1 MGNHA
6 VSYQSPQPEVVI
18 WRPDKSGTPLR
29 FDISKRTL
37 LQGYSFGSSINDEK
51 GRFSLTFYPGDEE
64 NFIGL
69 DDAIFDEI
77 HIMDI
82 VEIYETNN
90 HFIQKPHSEMGITT
104 PNILIK
110 EVVPTFTGVVRE
122 KKFATQKTEN
132 GATRKCVVTGHSI
145 VGLVHEFKMNLDMQ
159 ATTIT
164 KELANNEEIQKQFTI
179 KFIKND
185 NAPHDVAFVVKEI
198 WKSFVDLS
206 NKYKKSSSTK
216 IGEYL
221 KNWVGGEDDIFDV
234 DDSVFHYPIAS
245 IFKGETT
252 QNFFDVI
259 SGLIPKPVYEI
270 FPYTE
275 TKTGKMRLKIREV
288 PFDTDGKNKWKN
300 FMKPVEINPKY
311 VKGFDVKQTD
321 NEVYT
326 VFFSYLAGYPIQQDK
341 AVILAAQGVGDMPNV
356 VIDEE
361 KFKIYGYRPLFVN
374 FNGYGKA
381 DGTEDTETEG
391 RLKNLNE
398 RLKSWYENKDKFFSG
413 SITMETDLSAD
424 MPQAGEKISFLGG
437 EFYVTD
443 CEHTW
448 NYNGTPETRITVDR
462 GGYYT
467 NSKGTFEELTGISKR
482 YKQFRELQNAS

>member
-18 WRPDKSGTPLR
+18 WRPDKSGTPLC

-37 LQGYSFGSSINDEK
+37 LQAYSFGNSINDEK

-77 HIMDI
+77 HVMDI

-90 HFIQKPHSEMGITT
+90 HFIQKPHYEQGITT
-104 PNILIK
+104 PNIIVK
-110 EVVPTFTGVVRE
+110 EVVPTFTGVIRE

-132 GATRKCVVTGHSI
+132 GATRKCVVTGCSI
-145 VGLVHEFKMNLDMQ
+145 VGLVHEFKMNFDMQ
-159 ATTIT
+159 ATVIT

-179 KFIKND
+179 KFIQND
-185 NAPHDVAFVVKEI
+185 NAPLKVADVIKEI
-198 WKSFVDLS
+198 WNSYIDLS
-206 NKYKKSSSTK
+206 KKYGKSSNPK
-216 IGEYL
+216 IGEHIN
-221 KNWVGGEDDIFDV
+221 KWVGEADDIFDV

-245 IFKGETT
+245 IFKGQTT
-252 QNFFDVI
+252 QTFFDVI
-259 SGLIPKPVYEI
+259 ANLIPKPVYEI

-275 TKTGKMRLKIREV
+275 VETGKMRLKIREV
-288 PFDTDGKNKWKN
+288 PFDTIGENTWKN
-300 FMKPVEINPKY
+300 FMKPIEINPKY
-311 VKGFDVKQTD
+311 VKSFDVKQTD

-326 VFFSYLAGYPIQQDK
+326 VFFSYLVGYPLQEDK
-341 AVILAAQGVGDMPNV
+341 AIVLAMQGIGDMPNV
-356 VIDEE
+356 EIDEE
-361 KFKIYGYRPLFVN
+361 KFKVYGYRPLFVS

-381 DGTEDTETEG
+381 DGTEDTGTG
-391 RLKNLNE
+391 DRLKKLNE
-398 RLKSWYENKDKFFSG
+398 RLKNWYENKDKFFSG
-413 SITMETDLSAD
+413 SITMETDLSVD

-443 CEHTW
+443 SEHNWTF
-448 NYNGTPETRITVDR
+448 GGSPETKLTIDR
-462 GGYYT
+462 GGYYR